1 MGMTNTMRYWIAGA
15 IVLLALIAGFLLYRG
30 MSGAAVPGKTYES
43 GIYGI
48 SFTYPETYTL
58 QERDATDGKARHT
71 ITLIR
76 SDELANIP
84 EGGEGPTAM
93 AFDFYPAKGLDTET
107 WIQQT
112 PSSNFGLSVDKEMHD
127 ATVGGAPA
135 IAYTW
140 DGLYRGNSFV
150 FAHKG
155 NIVVASVTYL
165 TTDDRILRDFTGV
178 LKSVRLE

>member
-1 MGMTNTMRYWIAGA
+1 
-15 IVLLALIAGFLLYRG
+15 
-30 MSGAAVPGKTYES
+30 
-43 GIYGI
+43 
-48 SFTYPETYTL
+48 
-58 QERDATDGKARHT
+58 
-71 ITLIR
+71 
-76 SDELANIP
+76 
-84 EGGEGPTAM
+84 M